1 MTDPKRTSQAGG
13 SGMRRLIIAVDLEHY
28 SQLPDSGQRAAQ
40 QAMSE
45 LLSEAGQHG
54 ALERAQW
61 EIQPQGD
68 GELALL
74 PPGID
79 EAAVITSLMHQVASG
94 LYKHNQRAD
103 PHNRRADPSAR
114 LRMRIAVHEGLTYVA
129 ESGFAGDAVNTA
141 CRLRDSREA
150 KDALRNTDNDVV
162 LIVSERIYHD
172 VICGDDSYDL
182 PSDSFTETEVVM
194 PDKGF
199 RALAYVFA
207 GRAAKSGPGDAP
219 EATSDGA
226 PGPAPGGGPEPAAGG
241 SRAETVPASPPAAQ
255 GGSTFTFTGPTA
267 VGDIAGRDVIKNSP
281 AWPSDRTRDE

>member
-1 MTDPKRTSQAGG
+1 MTDQKRTSLASG

-28 SQLPDSGQRAAQ
+28 SQLPDSGQRQAQ

-94 LYKHNQRAD
+94 LYKYNRRAD

-114 LRMRIAVHEGLTYVA
+114 LRMRIAIHEGLTYVA

-141 CRLRDSREA
+141 CRLRDSKQA
-150 KDALRNTDNDVV
+150 KDALRDTDNDVV
-162 LIVSERIYHD
+162 LIVSERIYRD

-182 PSDSFTETEVVM
+182 PSDSFTETEVVL
-194 PDKGF
+194 PDKRF
-199 RALAYVFA
+199 RAEAFIFA
-207 GRAAKSGPGDAP
+207 GRAAKSGPDGTG
-219 EATSDGA
+219 EARPGNE
-226 PGPAPGGGPEPAAGG
+226 PGPATGA
-241 SRAETVPASPPAAQ
+241 SRAEAAPAPPPAQPAAQ
-255 GGSTFTFTGPTA
+255 GASTFTFTGPTT
-267 VGDIAGRDVIKNSP
+267 VGDIAGRDVVKNSP